1 LANVNRKL
9 AMIEIV
15 NRQRARKMN
24 AKQWREFGEAALKTI
39 GHDHESATIVFV
51 ADRAIRE
58 LNRRFRGKNYPT
70 DVLSFPN
77 EAAPFE
83 VTNQSHL
90 GDVVI
95 SVPRAMAQAKEAG
108 LSFTAEVK
116 QLILHGLLHLCGYDH
131 ETDRGKMNR
140 LELRLR
146 RRLGI

>member
-1 LANVNRKL
+1 
-9 AMIEIV
+9 MIDVV
-15 NRQRARKMN
+15 NRQRARKLN

-39 GHDHESATIVFV
+39 GRDHESATIAFV
-51 ADRAIRE
+51 ADPAIKE
-58 LNRRFRGKNYPT
+58 LNRRFRGQNYAT

-77 EAAPFE
+77 EAAAFE
-83 VTNQSHL
+83 TANEKHL

-95 SVPRAMAQAKEAG
+95 SVPRAAAQAKTHG
-108 LSFTAEVK
+108 LSFAIEVK

-131 ETDRGKMNR
+131 QTDDGEMNR